1 MTIPDFQ
8 SIMLPLLQFA
18 GDGKERSI
26 HEAHDYLAEYFNL
39 TPEEVNELLPSGL
52 QKRFYNR
59 VGWARAYLIKSGLME
74 ATRRGYFQITE
85 RGQQVLA
92 ETPDRIDMKYL
103 ERFPEYQQFKTAR
116 RSATKEG
123 ESEERKTSTDKKDT
137 PQEALEAAY
146 QEMRETLAQE
156 LLQKVMESP
165 PSFFERL
172 VVELLVAMGYGGS
185 LSDAARAVGQSGD
198 EGIDGIIDEDR
209 LGLDTIYIQAKK
221 WQGTVSRP
229 EIQKFV
235 GALQGKR
242 ARKGIFITTS
252 NFSKGA
258 RDYVSR
264 IDTKVVLIDGRRL
277 AEYMID
283 YNVGVSTVSTYEI
296 KRVDIDYFEN
306 E

>member
-1 MTIPDFQ
+1 
-8 SIMLPLLQFA
+8 
-18 GDGKERSI
+18 
-26 HEAHDYLAEYFNL
+26 
-39 TPEEVNELLPSGL
+39 
-52 QKRFYNR
+52 
-59 VGWARAYLIKSGLME
+59 
-74 ATRRGYFQITE
+74 
-85 RGQQVLA
+85 
-92 ETPDRIDMKYL
+92 MKYL